1 MKKIFLLL
9 AFTVLAV
16 FSGTLWELTII
27 ADIPTTDRHAIQLA
41 ILEFNPTETFVSEFS
56 DEYLKIALK
65 TAKTDEEKDVQIKYA
80 TMLNWDMLFRKITAD
95 GLFLLN
101 EKDTC
106 YHSAAGSEG
115 VVMSH
120 SKNLWLTSKAF
131 TIDGKP
137 FCYAVP
143 FVVSNGSSQ
152 TCTLNSTNLTSLME
166 VYQKQIIKDN

>member
-1 MKKIFLLL
+1 MNKITALL
-9 AFTVLAV
+9 AFTVLVA
-16 FSGTLWELTII
+16 FSGSHWEMKII
-27 ADIPTTDRHAIQLA
+27 ADIPTTDRHAIQFA

-56 DEYLKIALK
+56 DEYLKEALK

-80 TMLNWDMLFRKITAD
+80 TMVNWDMLFRKITAD
-95 GLFLLN
+95 RLSLLN

-106 YHSAAGSEG
+106 YHSEVGSEG

-120 SKNLWLTSKAF
+120 SENRWLTSKAF

-143 FVVSNGSSQ
+143 IVVSDGSNQ
-152 TCTLNSTNLTSLME
+152 TCKLDSTNLISLTE
-166 VYQKQIIKDN
+166 VYQKQIMK